1 MNLHNVILPPHERGR
16 VATLREIES
25 AMLQGAQAIFPVV
38 GECLEGA
45 GVQDGGWVAVDF
57 TKYPAPR
64 YKSKDGDESEDL
76 CLCYAAFPGAPGP
89 RVMCKAYCGVWGHWQ
104 MVGTRYKHL
113 WEGRDKLRMNCA
125 MPAWRIFGVIFG
137 SWSRAGKLLWER
149 APESFPDRLDHTPSI
164 GGDVMP
170 WMEATV

>member
-1 MNLHNVILPPHERGR
+1 MNLHNVILPPRERGR

-137 SWSRAGKLLWER
+137 SWSRA
-149 APESFPDRLDHTPSI
+149 AS
-164 GGDVMP
+164 
-170 WMEATV
+170 A

>member
-1 MNLHNVILPPHERGR
+1 MNLHNVILPPRERGR

-64 YKSKDGDESEDL
+64 YKSKDGDDSEDL

-104 MVGTRYKHL
+104 MVGTHYKHL
-113 WEGRDKLRMNCA
+113 WEGMDKLRMNCA
-125 MPAWRIFGVIFG
+125 MPALRIFGVIFG